1 MKRLN
6 NNLSRRNFL
15 KNTSMGAAGVIV
27 APTIISSCTK
37 GVNDRVLV
45 ANIGVGSMGTGVL
58 KSWLMPV
65 KSAYNVATCDPFLN
79 RRNEAAQYVNQTYK
93 QQGVNAP
100 ECKPYLDFEEILERN
115 DIDAVNI
122 HTPDHWHVLAAI
134 KAARAG
140 KHIMLA
146 KPLGLSYPNYKILE
160 KELKANNVRFHYGT
174 QQRAMNHMKV
184 VVEMVQDGQ
193 IGEIE
198 KVEAWALGKNPVE
211 SPTCNEVPVPSDFD
225 YDKWTGPAPLNPYCP
240 DRVTNNSSWFQWDYS
255 IGFLAGW
262 GAHPLDIM
270 IWALK
275 DKMDGEYTCEGTGK
289 FWEPGGIYNNI
300 LSWDLNYE
308 YDTGIKVNFLSTDVV
323 QKNNIWHY
331 RKLKD
336 NNTTTFFGSKGWIS
350 VGRGSAESNIPEIQ
364 KKFED
369 FPRNK
374 NGWII
379 GDGNK
384 MGQLFIDVV
393 QEKVKETCP
402 LDQAIMSDTISHVGN
417 IAIRTGRK
425 ITWDPVAG
433 KVKNDSEANRWF
445 IRDMREPYT
454 PFS

>member
-1 MKRLN
+1 MKHIKKN
-6 NNLSRRNFL
+6 AVTRRDFI
-15 KNTSMGAAGVIV
+15 KTTSIGIAGTLA
-27 APTIISSCTK
+27 APTILSSSCK
-37 GVNDRVLV
+37 GANDRVLV
-45 ANIGVGSMGTGVL
+45 ASIGVGSMGTAVL
-58 KSWLMPV
+58 KRWLMPV
-65 KSAYNVATCDPFLN
+65 GSAYNVATCDPFLN

-93 QQGVNAP
+93 EQGVNAP
-100 ECKPYLDFEEILERN
+100 VCKPYLDFEEILEREE
-115 DIDAVNI
+115 IDAVNI
-122 HTPDHWHVLAAI
+122 HTPDHWHVPAAI

-160 KELKANNVRFHYGT
+160 KELNVNNIRFHYGT

-184 VVEMVQDGQ
+184 AVEMVQDGQ

-198 KVEAWALGKNPVE
+198 KVEVWALGKNPVE
-211 SPTCNEVPVPSDFD
+211 SPVCNEVPVPSDFD

-240 DRVTNNSSWFQWDYS
+240 ERVTNNSSWFQWDYS

-275 DKMDGEYTCEGTGK
+275 DRMDGVYTCEGTGK

-350 VGRGSAESNIPEIQ
+350 VGRNSAESNIPEIQ
-364 KKFED
+364 KKFEE
-369 FPRNK
+369 FPVNK
-374 NGWII
+374 EGWII
-379 GDGNK
+379 ETGN
-384 MGQLFIDVV
+384 MGQMFIDVV
-393 QEKVKETCP
+393 QGKIKETCP
-402 LDQAIMSDTISHVGN
+402 LDQAIISDCISHMGN
-417 IAIRTGRK
+417 ITIRAGQK
-425 ITWDPVAG
+425 ITWDPVKG
-433 KVKNDSEANRWF
+433 EIVGNQEAFNKWF
-445 IRDMREPYT
+445 VREMRKPYQV
-454 PFS
+454 